1 MNEKEL
7 AELRRR
13 YRKDKSNITRVCGCF
28 VNEQKQ
34 IISEFDQGLGL
45 MPEEEAEQI
54 LRMLKKVLSGSV
66 GRNLAEVSFST
77 AQVMEGTE
85 HALLAQLRA
94 EKLKNSE
101 TVHRLYDKIIGSYE
115 GEGNFLVLLAHDNF
129 DVFSYTADGEKSE
142 SGEVFSYIICA
153 VCPIK
158 SSKPMLS
165 YYVPGNCFRAIGA
178 DTMLCQ
184 PEVGLLFPAFD
195 EHAANIYKAMYYT
208 KDLTDRHLSVAEAL
222 FSSEPQL
229 PPAPADQKASFAG
242 VLESAMEEDCSLKI
256 VRAVHAGVAAIE
268 EAAKGEKSEETAV
281 LNCSVATELL
291 RSCGVPEER
300 VQAFEE
306 RYTEAFGA
314 EAELLPKNVV
324 DSKQMTVKTPEV
336 TVKVA
341 PGCSELIET
350 RVIDGVRYLMI
361 RADHEV
367 EVNGVQIQF

>member
-28 VNEQKQ
+28 VNEKKE
-34 IISEFDQGLGL
+34 IISELDQGLGL
-45 MPEEEAEQI
+45 MPEEEAEQM
-54 LRMLKKVLSGSV
+54 LRVLKKVLSGNV
-66 GRNLAEVSFST
+66 GRNLAEVPFST
-77 AQVMEGTE
+77 AQVTEGVE

-94 EKLKNSE
+94 EKLKNAE
-101 TVHRLYDKIIGSYE
+101 TVHRLYEKIIASYE
-115 GEGNFLVLLAHDNF
+115 TEGNFLVLLAHDTF

-142 SGEVFSYIICA
+142 SGEVFSYIVCA
-153 VCPIK
+153 ICPIK

-184 PEVGLLFPAFD
+184 PEVGFLFPAFD

-229 PPAPADQKASFAG
+229 PLSAADQKASFAG
-242 VLESAMEEDCSLKI
+242 VLERAMEEDCSLRI
-256 VRAVHAGVAAIE
+256 VRAVHAGVCALE
-268 EAAKGEKSEETAV
+268 EAGREEGKEETA
-281 LNCSVATELL
+281 LLDCQMATELL
-291 RSCGVPEER
+291 RTCGVPEER
-300 VQAFEE
+300 IQAFEG
-306 RYTEAFGA
+306 RYEEEFGA
-314 EAELLPKNVV
+314 DTQLLPKNVV
-324 DSKQMTVKTPEV
+324 DSKRMTVKTPEV

-341 PGCSELIET
+341 PGCGDLIET
-350 RVIDGVRYLMI
+350 RVIDGARYILI

-367 EVNGVQIQF
+367 EFNGVQIQF